1 MKSNMKPGKLDDI
14 DTMLG
19 FMFFPS
25 LPREDLV
32 IIGDTFM
39 AIQGLEVMIIHA
51 ASVLRSDLTI
61 I

>member
-1 MKSNMKPGKLDDI
+1 MKPGKLDDI